1 MTTTY
6 LEQLSPETPLSLNF
20 FQQEVANLYGIKIY
34 HLGKPLIL
42 SDLFPLLENLGFK
55 VISDNPAKLSHQGE
69 DVWLHDFNLKP
80 AFSGQFRFTEVKD
93 KLESALLR
101 SWLGKI
107 ENDRFNQ
114 LVLLAELDSHQ
125 VALLRGY
132 AQYLKQLGFN
142 QDLTFVADTLAKHS
156 SITRLLIDLF
166 NARFQP
172 EVASATQE
180 AKYLEELEKAREE
193 VNHLAEDQLIASYI
207 ELIQATLRSNFFQLD
222 EKGKPKATLSYK
234 LNPSK
239 ITGIPQPCPKY
250 EIFVSSPKVEGV
262 HLRYGDVARGGLR
275 WSDRLEDY
283 RTEVLGLVKAQQ
295 VKNAVIVPVGAKG
308 GFVCT
313 QMPENPSRDEFM
325 AEGIA
330 CYQSFIAALL
340 DVTDNLVDGKVVPPA
355 NLVRQDGDDPYLVVA
370 ADKGTATFSDIA
382 NELAAQY
389 NFWLGDAFASGGS
402 QGYDHKKMGI
412 TASGGWVNVQRHF
425 RELGV
430 DVQEDTFSVVGLGDM
445 SGDVFGNAM
454 LQSNKI
460 LLTAAF
466 NHLHIFVDPNPADPE
481 ASFRERQRLFD
492 LPRSSWAD
500 YNQQLISEGGG
511 IFERTGK
518 SIKITPQMQERFGIS
533 ESQLTPNQ
541 LISALLKA
549 PVDLIWNG
557 GIGTYVKGA
566 NESHADVGDK
576 ANDSVRVNGG
586 ELRAKVVG
594 EGGNLGFTQLGRT
607 EAAKAGVK
615 INADFI
621 DNAGGVNCSDHE
633 VNIKILLQ
641 DVVAQGLLN
650 QEERNQLLEAM
661 TDEVSRLVLRDNY
674 TQSQALSLAALAS
687 QENLGPFQ
695 HLIQQLEAKGELDRA
710 LEFLPTDAELNLLA
724 SSKEGLARPEL
735 AVLLA
740 YTKADIKNQLLATN
754 LPEDPWLAK
763 EAERALPQILTEK
776 YAKQLSQ
783 HRLKNEMLATKL
795 VNQLV
800 DQLGLTLVH
809 QLQASNG
816 YSIAQIVRAYIMQRE
831 LLATPSLMQQI
842 EALDNQVSAN
852 LQLSLMHQAA
862 GQIAKI
868 MQWLIS
874 NKFATE
880 QAQNNLAKLQPE
892 VAQLQANLSQHLTP
906 EEAATWQAAAN
917 DLETQGI
924 PADLATQLT
933 SLPYL
938 VKGLNFLALA
948 QTSGQNLARVSQAAC
963 LINNQLKFAWLAE
976 KLDGL
981 EVNDQWAARAQQTWQ
996 KELTNRQGK
1005 LVLNLLKGAAKKE
1018 DLNLAITSWQ
1028 EANQKK
1034 LSNWQSLIDQAQA
1047 KPETSPYVL
1056 AVLVRQLR
1064 KLKLK

>member
-1 MTTTY
+1 MSDNL
-6 LEQLSPETPLSLNF
+6 LEQLNPEAPLSVSF
-20 FQQEVANLYGIKIY
+20 FQQEVANLYGIKLY

-80 AFSGQFRFTEVKD
+80 AFSGQFRFEQVQQ

-101 SWLGKI
+101 SWSGKI

-114 LVLLAELDSHQ
+114 LVLLVELDSHQ

-132 AQYLKQLGFN
+132 AQYLKQLGFTS
-142 QDLTFVADTLAKHS
+142 DLSFVADTLAKYS
-156 SITRLLIDLF
+156 SITRLLVELF
-166 NARFQP
+166 KARFQP
-172 EVASATQE
+172 DAADKKREESLLQ
-180 AKYLEELEKAREE
+180 ELEKARED
-193 VNHLAEDQLIASYI
+193 VNHLGEDQLIAHYI

-222 EKGKPKATLSYK
+222 EKGRPKATLSYK

-313 QMPENPSRDEFM
+313 KMPENPSRDEFM

-330 CYQSFIAALL
+330 CYQSFISALL
-340 DVTDNLVDGKVVPPA
+340 DVTDNLVDGKIQPPA

-382 NELAAQY
+382 NELAAKY

-425 RELGV
+425 RELGLN
-430 DVQEDTFSVVGLGDM
+430 VQEETFSVVGLGDM

-454 LQSNKI
+454 LQSDKI

-466 NHLHIFVDPNPADPE
+466 NHLHIFVDPNPTDPE
-481 ASFRERQRLFD
+481 TSFRERQRLFN

-500 YNQQLISEGGG
+500 YNQQLISQGGG

-518 SIKITPQMQERFGIS
+518 SIKITPEMQARFGIS
-533 ESQLTPNQ
+533 EEQLTPTQ

-557 GIGTYVKGA
+557 GIGTYVKGS

-576 ANDSVRVNGG
+576 ANDSVRVNGS

-594 EGGNLGFTQLGRT
+594 EGGNLGFTQLGRV
-607 EAAKAGVK
+607 EAAHAGVK

-641 DVVAQGLLN
+641 EVVAQNLLN

-674 TQSQALSLAALAS
+674 TQSQALSLAYLAS
-687 QENLGPFQ
+687 QDNLGPFQ
-695 HLIQQLEAKGELDRA
+695 HLIQYLESKGELNRS
-710 LEFLPTDAELNLLA
+710 LEFLPSDAELNLKA
-724 SSKEGLARPEL
+724 STKEGLTRPEL

-754 LPEDPWLAK
+754 LPADPWLAQ
-763 EAERALPQILTEK
+763 EGERALPQILVER
-776 YAKQLSQ
+776 YSSQLNQ
-783 HRLKNEMLATKL
+783 HRLKNEMVATKL

-800 DQLGLTLVH
+800 DKFGVTLVH
-809 QLQASNG
+809 QLQSTHG
-816 YSIAQIVRAYIMQRE
+816 FSIAQITRAYIMLRE
-831 LLATPSLMQQI
+831 LLNTSQLWEQI
-842 EALDNQVSAN
+842 EGLDYQVNSS
-852 LQLSLMHQAA
+852 LQLELMYTATKDLTQVFS
-862 GQIAKI
+862 
-868 MQWLIS
+868 WLIR

-880 QAQNNLAKLQPE
+880 QAEANLARLLPE
-892 VAQLQANLSQHLTP
+892 VNQLRENLSQHLTS
-906 EEAATWQAAAN
+906 EEVASWQTAASE
-917 DLETQGI
+917 LEAQGV
-924 PADLATQLT
+924 PADLAKNLS

-948 QTSGQNLARVSQAAC
+948 QTSKQDLARVSQAAG
-963 LINNQLKFAWLAE
+963 LISSNLNLGWLAD
-976 KLDGL
+976 KLANM
-981 EVNDQWAARAQQTWQ
+981 EINDHWEARAQRVWQ
-996 KELTNRQGK
+996 GELIKMQRK
-1005 LVLNLLKGAAKKE
+1005 LILSLLKGSAKKE
-1018 DLNLAITSWQ
+1018 ELNLAFTSWL

-1034 LSNWQSLIDQAQA
+1034 LNSWLSLVEQAQA
-1047 KPETSPYVL
+1047 SPETGPLLL
-1056 AVLVRQLR
+1056 AVVVRKLR
-1064 KLKLK
+1064 KLKFK